1 MSPFGNP
8 ANGLRRR
15 ANVRHISPFLTH
27 AQTVQMLNDD
37 KTMPYAEVCAVLLFS
52 SLVGKQYNLRPNEN
66 WREYLHGSDK
76 NSHIHPQARP

>member
-1 MSPFGNP
+1 
-8 ANGLRRR
+8 
-15 ANVRHISPFLTH
+15 
-27 AQTVQMLNDD
+27 MLNDD